1 MNNQCCIPKP
11 PVRKH
16 ESQLNSLSSD
26 RVNLIRRVRN
36 NWINGTKITWAMQK
50 TNAADAN
57 SVIKA
62 VAEWQNAVKGLTLEK
77 TDDWNKAMIRIAFPY
92 QGASYSYVGTDNL
105 LVSAPEPTMVF
116 GWSLADTWGRQ
127 TARHEWGHALGF
139 YHEHQ
144 NPFSGIIWDERE
156 VLRTFSGPP
165 NNWSEEQIRHN
176 ILTPMNKQDV
186 EGSNW
191 DSDSVMHYEFGP
203 KLIKYPP
210 YYSQY
215 GLYPQINGLSK
226 TDIKRAELFYP
237 SLDGE
242 DEDQGGPVEIKELKK
257 GVPLTLSDAE
267 AGKEYHFK
275 FTANKGE
282 CISVEMTGNVDT
294 VLVLKDENGNQI
306 KADDDTGF
314 SRNAKVTQWSRS
326 AREHLVDLRIVWKDS
341 GSSVGILRK

>member
-1 MNNQCCIPKP
+1 MNKLCCSPKS
-11 PVRKH
+11 PVRDH
-16 ESQLNSLSSD
+16 DSQLNSLLPE
-26 RVNLIRRVRN
+26 RANLIRRVRN
-36 NWINGTKITWAMQK
+36 NWINGTKITWCMKK

-62 VAEWQNAVKGLTLEK
+62 VAEWQNVAQGLTLEK
-77 TDDWNKAMIRIAFPY
+77 IDDWNSAMIRIAFPY
-92 QGASYSYVGTDNL
+92 QGSSYSYVGTDNL
-105 LVSAPEPTMVF
+105 LVPAPEPTMVF
-116 GWSLADTWGRQ
+116 GWSLADNWGRQ

-144 NPFSGIIWDERE
+144 NPFSGIVWDEKE
-156 VLRTFSGPP
+156 VLRVFSGPP
-165 NNWSEEQIRHN
+165 NNWNEQQIRQN
-176 ILTPMNKQDV
+176 VLTPMPKDYV

-191 DSDSVMHYEFGP
+191 DSDSVMHYPFDP
-203 KLIKYPP
+203 LLIKYPP
-210 YYSQY
+210 FYSKN
-215 GLYPQINGLSK
+215 GLYPQTDGLSK
-226 TDIKRAELFYP
+226 TDIEKAKAFYP
-237 SLDGE
+237 SLDGGIKE
-242 DEDQGGPVEIKELKK
+242 DPVEIKELKK
-257 GVPLTLSDAE
+257 GVPLNLSDAE

-275 FTANKGE
+275 FLANKGE

-341 GSSVGILRK
+341 GSRVGILRK